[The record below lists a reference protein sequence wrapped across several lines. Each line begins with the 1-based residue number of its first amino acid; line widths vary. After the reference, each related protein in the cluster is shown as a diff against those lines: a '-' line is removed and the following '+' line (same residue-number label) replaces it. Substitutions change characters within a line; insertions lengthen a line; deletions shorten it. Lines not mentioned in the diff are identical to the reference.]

1 MEIRERLLQAA
12 AQVYA
17 EVGFRGA
24 TTRRIAEEAGVNEIT
39 LFRHFGTK
47 EALVKAAL
55 IMAHRQPNFVELGE
69 PVEPETELF
78 TWAINVYRHWYQSRE
93 VICRVMGDM
102 VEHPEIAPGICEEPS
117 CEHAMVSR
125 YLARM
130 RELGLATGEFHPDA
144 AAGLL
149 LGSVFTHAIWRDHFN
164 KPSLPPPEEVIRH
177 YVGLVLGAV
186 GFRLKGA
193 LDRKVKETV

>member
-24 TTRRIAEEAGVNEIT
+24 TTRRIAQEAGVKEIT

-55 IMAHRQPNFVELGE
+55 IKAHRQPHFVKLGE
-69 PVEPETELF
+69 PGDPEAELYA
-78 TWAINVYRHWYQSRE
+78 WAINIYRHWYESRE

-117 CEHAMVSR
+117 CEHAMLSH

-130 RELGLATGEFHPDA
+130 RQLGLATGEFYPDA

-149 LGSVFTHAIWRDHFN
+149 LGSVFTHAVWRDHFD
-164 KPSLPPPEEVIRH
+164 KPGLPPPEEVIRH

-186 GFRLKGA
+186 GFRPKESLAG
-193 LDRKVKETV
+193 LEKETA